1 MFTMLKKNTKYIPSR
16 IPEKNSN
23 NINDDNNDNSNNDSD
38 NNDANINKIIENK
51 LEKIIEGNVD
61 PKSDYYNDTYRVE
74 KLNCSSHRKAF
85 IVKYMF
91 TYEENVEANDI
102 SRNYRTVCQEEDD
115 NWSADSVEQAI
126 LYTYRY
132 FGKSYSFRKKY
143 GDKKNLKFLG
153 IYDVYVNL
161 NHSYIP
167 DCYGSKDSTWN
178 NEFRNY
184 CNSEDN
190 LENLENKE

>member
-16 IPEKNSN
+16 IPEKESN
-23 NINDDNNDNSNNDSD
+23 NINDDNNDNSNDDS
-38 NNDANINKIIENK
+38 NTNDANINKIIENK
-51 LEKIIEGNVD
+51 LKKITEGNVD

-74 KLNCSSHRKAF
+74 KLNRSSHRKAF

-91 TYEENVEANDI
+91 TYEENVEADI
-102 SRNYRTVCQEEDD
+102 SRGYRTVHQAAIEED

-126 LYTYRY
+126 LYTYRH
-132 FGKSYSFRKKY
+132 FDKSYLFRKKY

-161 NHSYIP
+161 HHSYIP
-167 DCYGSKDSTWN
+167 DCYSGRESTWN
-178 NEFRNY
+178 TEFRDEF
-184 CNSEDN
+184 NSKNNSKD
-190 LENLENKE
+190 KE

>member
-1 MFTMLKKNTKYIPSR
+1 MLKKNTKYIPSR
-16 IPEKNSN
+16 IPVKDSN
-23 NINDDNNDNSNNDSD
+23 NISDDNNDV
-38 NNDANINKIIENK
+38 NINNSIENK
-51 LEKIIEGNVD
+51 LKNFNEGNIN
-61 PKSDYYNDTYRVE
+61 PKSDYYFDTYRVE
-74 KLNCSSHRKAF
+74 KLNSSSHRKAF
-85 IVKYMF
+85 IVRYMF

-102 SRNYRTVCQEEDD
+102 SRGYRTVYYSAMEAD

-126 LYTYRY
+126 LYTYKH
-132 FGKSYSFRKKY
+132 FGKSYEFRKKY

-161 NHSYIP
+161 HHSYIP
-167 DCYGSKDSTWN
+167 DCYSGRDSTWN

-184 CNSEDN
+184 CNSENN

>member
-1 MFTMLKKNTKYIPSR
+1 MFTMLKKNTKYIPSHTS
-16 IPEKNSN
+16 EKESN
-23 NINDDNNDNSNNDSD
+23 NNNDDNNDINV
-38 NNDANINKIIENK
+38 NKIIETK
-51 LEKIIEGNVD
+51 LEDFNNGNID
-61 PKSDYYNDTYRVE
+61 PKSDYYSDTYRVA

-85 IVKYMF
+85 IVRYMF
-91 TYEENVEANDI
+91 TYEENVEAKDI
-102 SRNYRTVCQEEDD
+102 SRGYRTVYHAAIEDD

-126 LYTYRY
+126 LYTYRH

-161 NHSYIP
+161 HHSYIP
-167 DCYGSKDSTWN
+167 DCYGGRDSTWN

-184 CNSEDN
+184 CKSEF
-190 LENLENKE
+190 ENNFENKE